1 MKSRSY
7 ELKQLDSFLN
17 RARRDTPQVL
27 NSVWF
32 LKQSKEP
39 IRHAIRVVEQNDDQ
53 PASKFSSSARR
64 NWKPIVP
71 RA

>member
-1 MKSRSY
+1 MKARSY

-27 NSVWF
+27 SSVWF

-39 IRHAIRVVEQNDDQ
+39 IRDVIRVVEQNDNLA
-53 PASKFSSSARR
+53 PSKFSFSARR
-64 NWKPIVP
+64 NWKPIVL

>member
-7 ELKQLDSFLN
+7 ELKQLDNFLN

-27 NSVWF
+27 YSVWF

-39 IRHAIRVVEQNDDQ
+39 IRAPIRVVEQDEL
-53 PASKFSSSARR
+53 PPSKFKFSSRR
-64 NWKPIVP
+64 NWKPIVL

>member
-7 ELKQLDSFLN
+7 ELKQLDNFLN

-39 IRHAIRVVEQNDDQ
+39 IRRAIKVVEQNDELS
-53 PASKFSSSARR
+53 PSKFKFSSRR
-64 NWKPIVP
+64 NWKPIVL